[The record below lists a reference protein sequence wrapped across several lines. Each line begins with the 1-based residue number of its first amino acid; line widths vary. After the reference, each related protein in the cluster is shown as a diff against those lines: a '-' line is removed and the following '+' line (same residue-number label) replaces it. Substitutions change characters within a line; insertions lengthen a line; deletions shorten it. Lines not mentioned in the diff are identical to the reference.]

1 MRYLGIDRG
10 TVRVGVAL
18 SDETGFLAQGLEVIP
33 VRDEAQLLERV
44 RHLCRT
50 YAVERVVVGLP
61 RNMDGSRGPAA
72 ERAERFAALVAEATG
87 LPVTLWDERLTTAA
101 AERNMVSA
109 DLSRKRRRQIIDR
122 AAATLIL
129 QSFLDA
135 QGAR

>member
-1 MRYLGIDRG
+1 M
-10 TVRVGVAL
+10 
-18 SDETGFLAQGLEVIP
+18 IP